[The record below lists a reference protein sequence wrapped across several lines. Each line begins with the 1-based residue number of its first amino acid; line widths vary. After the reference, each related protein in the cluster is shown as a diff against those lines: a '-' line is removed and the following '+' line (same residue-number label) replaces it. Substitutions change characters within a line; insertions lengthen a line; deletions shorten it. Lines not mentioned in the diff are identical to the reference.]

1 MDAAQR
7 AVRRRDFLAGVRDGV
22 PIGLGYLAVAFSLGI
37 AARSAGLN
45 AFQGFLI
52 SLLNN
57 ASAGEYAAFTVI
69 AADSGFVEMALITLI
84 TNARYLLMSCSLSQ
98 KFSPDTPLYHRL
110 LVGYDVTDELFGIAI
125 ARPGYLDPFY
135 SYGAFVPAIPGW
147 AIGTALGVTAGSILP
162 ARVVSALSVALFGMF
177 LAIIIPPSKKN
188 PVVLG
193 CVCVSFA
200 ASWLCSVLPL
210 TLIRRPIRNRFLRS
224 FLFYVPYVTLAVM
237 TFPSIL
243 HTTSSPIAGLAAL
256 VLGIAAAWLGA
267 NLFQVAVG
275 CCAIVLILEFFLV

>member
-45 AFQGFLI
+45 AFQGLLI

-98 KFSPDTPLYHRL
+98 KFSPGTPLYHRL

-135 SYGAFVPAIPGW
+135 SYGAFLPAIPGW

-210 TLIRRPIRNRFLRS
+210 TSGLSEGMR
-224 FLFYVPYVTLAVM
+224 T
-237 TFPSIL
+237 IL
-243 HTTSSPIAGLAAL
+243 LTIL
-256 VLGIAAAWLGA
+256 IAAAA
-267 NLFQVAVG
+267 AALFPVKDEPEEKEAAG
-275 CCAIVLILEFFLV
+275 HEH

>member
-1 MDAAQR
+1 MDCAQR
-7 AVRRRDFLAGVRDGV
+7 AERRRVFLAGVRDGV

-37 AARSAGLN
+37 AARNAGLN

-69 AADSGFVEMALITLI
+69 AADSGFLEMALITLI

-110 LVGYDVTDELFGIAI
+110 LVIAI

-135 SYGAFVPAIPGW
+135 SYGAFLPAIPGW

-162 ARVVSALSVALFGMF
+162 ARLVSALSVALFGMF

-188 PVVLG
+188 PVVLD
-193 CVCVSFA
+193 CVAVSFA
-200 ASWLCSVLPL
+200 ASWLCTVLPYVKTLSEGTRTILL
-210 TLIRRPIRNRFLRS
+210 TILIAS
-224 FLFYVPYVTLAVM
+224 A
-237 TFPSIL
+237 
-243 HTTSSPIAGLAAL
+243 AAL
-256 VLGIAAAWLGA
+256 
-267 NLFQVAVG
+267 LFPVKDAPEQKEG
-275 CCAIVLILEFFLV
+275 SQDER